1 VFVEDESDCCCI
13 VIWLSVYVGVRPE
26 LSSIES
32 VDQRE
37 YCRSGGGVAE
47 ESGGLG
53 FPRIAERI
61 EYSRLAASEP
71 NGKLGSKDDDSM
83 SLCGNGSPGKSN

>member
-1 VFVEDESDCCCI
+1 M
-13 VIWLSVYVGVRPE
+13 
-26 LSSIES
+26 SSIES

-53 FPRIAERI
+53 FPRIWERI

-71 NGKLGSKDDDSM
+71 NGKLGSKDEANM
-83 SLCGNGSPGKSN
+83 ASLCGKGSPSKIN

>member
-1 VFVEDESDCCCI
+1 MESA
-13 VIWLSVYVGVRPE
+13 
-26 LSSIES
+26 
-32 VDQRE
+32 DQRE
-37 YCRSGGGVAE
+37 YCKSGGGVAE

-71 NGKLGSKDDDSM
+71 NGKLGSKDEASM
-83 SLCGNGSPGKSN
+83 TSLCGNDSPGKIVKRL